1 MDSPAIVRV
10 AAVDPGKV
18 NPAVWIGTV
27 DFSANKVK
35 TEWGGAGTDITR
47 PEATISENAVHMGE
61 LIAFGPIDDFKA
73 VAVETPSTF
82 NGKGAF
88 VNVNAAVGAGVTYG
102 YLRGCCVPNVFMSN
116 YRTKGRAIE
125 HFAEVLDITL
135 EPHLPGSDKTTRAKN
150 RLINKRNAKKVI
162 IELLEFSEDS
172 VGLEL
177 LERHREKKDDIAD
190 AILLACGL
198 ALDHM
203 KLKKKK
209 KALQKKK

>member
-1 MDSPAIVRV
+1 MDTTVLRV

-27 DFSANKVK
+27 DFSVNKIK
-35 TEWGGAGTDITR
+35 TEWGGAGADIIETD
-47 PEATISENAVHMGE
+47 ATISENAVHMGQ
-61 LIAFGPIDDFKA
+61 LIASRHDDDPIKA

-88 VNVNAAVGAGVTYG
+88 VNVSAAVGAGVTYG
-102 YLRGCCVPNVFMSN
+102 YLRGCGIPNVCMSN

-125 HFAEVLDITL
+125 HFAEVLDVTL
-135 EPHLPGSDKTTRAKN
+135 KPHLPGSDKATRAKN
-150 RLINKRNAKKVI
+150 RLINKHNAKGVI
-162 IELLEFSEDS
+162 IELLKFSEDT
-172 VGLEL
+172 VGSEL

-198 ALDHM
+198 ALEQ
-203 KLKKKK
+203 KKKK
-209 KALQKKK
+209 KKRAPSKKK